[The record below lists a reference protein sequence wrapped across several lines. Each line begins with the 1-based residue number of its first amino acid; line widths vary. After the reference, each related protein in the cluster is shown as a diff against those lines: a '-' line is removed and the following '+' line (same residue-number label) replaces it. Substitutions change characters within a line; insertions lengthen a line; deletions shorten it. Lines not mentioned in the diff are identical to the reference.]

1 MATFL
6 YALNAIAPII
16 PLIVLGFFLRRWGY
30 FDDYVIRKINA
41 FAFRF
46 TMSSLMFCNMYS
58 LDTLSAI
65 HPEYIALV
73 LVSILC
79 ITATGFVLAQLATKR
94 RGRRGVIIQASF
106 RSNFAVIGLIL
117 AGNLCG
123 DAGRVIATGIQ
134 APGIIYYNIAAVLC
148 LTAYAERPGKAVK
161 KRDVLRS
168 IATNPMILG
177 LFFGMCCLLIR
188 GMIPQGS
195 DGSPVFSL
203 ERDLSFLYS
212 CVKHLADMTTPL
224 VLITL
229 GAQLN
234 FSAVGGM
241 KRELAACVIM
251 RLLGA
256 PAIGLLTAF
265 AMQYAGWIRLT
276 PPVISAML
284 SFWGAPMAVA
294 GALMAEEMGCDGEL
308 ARQCAVWTSAL
319 SLFTLFLWVLLLRTV
334 GLL

>member
-1 MATFL
+1 
-6 YALNAIAPII
+6 
-16 PLIVLGFFLRRWGY
+16 
-30 FDDYVIRKINA
+30 
-41 FAFRF
+41 
-46 TMSSLMFCNMYS
+46 
-58 LDTLSAI
+58 
-65 HPEYIALV
+65 
-73 LVSILC
+73 
-79 ITATGFVLAQLATKR
+79 
-94 RGRRGVIIQASF
+94 
-106 RSNFAVIGLIL
+106 
-117 AGNLCG
+117 
-123 DAGRVIATGIQ
+123 
-134 APGIIYYNIAAVLC
+134 
-148 LTAYAERPGKAVK
+148 
-161 KRDVLRS
+161 
-168 IATNPMILG
+168 MILG